1 MNPVQINKK
10 IRNMEYTDDY
20 TQIDKAKFI
29 RSSSE
34 VKRLEA
40 NDRRRDLI
48 KSKYK
53 TITAR
58 EKDYSPPQFQT
69 PKKISL

>member
-29 RSSSE
+29 KSSSE

-48 KSKYK
+48 KSNK
-53 TITAR
+53 TITTR
-58 EKDYSPPQFQT
+58 EKDYSPPQVQT